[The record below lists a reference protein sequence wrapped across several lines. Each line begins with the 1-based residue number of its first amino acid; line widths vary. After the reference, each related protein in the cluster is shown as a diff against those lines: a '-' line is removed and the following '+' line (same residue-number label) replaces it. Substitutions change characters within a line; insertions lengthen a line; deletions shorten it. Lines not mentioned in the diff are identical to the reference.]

1 MNIKSTSIFQSLDFS
16 WRIPTSRSHIKAERV
31 TVISFNILQTNE
43 TWMNSPSDD
52 VTKVQITPIEL
63 DLSKEQIKMLVITID
78 HFSDILLH
86 LGLFFWTTI

>member
-1 MNIKSTSIFQSLDFS
+1 
-16 WRIPTSRSHIKAERV
+16 
-31 TVISFNILQTNE
+31 
-43 TWMNSPSDD
+43 MNSPSDG

-86 LGLFFWTTI
+86 LGLFF